1 MRRMAYAREQG
12 SERTGAHGA
21 RPSVQRKPRIGSAS
35 DPLEHEA
42 DRAAEAVMS
51 GKTAGPISSASSA
64 GAQRKCDTCE
74 SEDDT
79 MVQRKEQGASH
90 ASSNVAGIAADAVA
104 QGGTSLTATE
114 RAYFEPRFQHS
125 LADVRIHRGAS
136 ADAAARSSGARAYT
150 LGHNIAFAAGEYAP
164 GTRTGDAL
172 LAHELAHVVQQR
184 SQNSGP
190 PSIQRAPDRVS
201 LRTEGACA
209 DPRAIAEAIPGAL
222 AMARTAFF
230 DWFQSTASRDR
241 ARVDSLLRANFDSAD
256 ADTRSTVHGR
266 LGGIYTSLQD
276 AQNGKVTFAC
286 TGTNDPDCQ
295 GRNGYVLPGEG
306 ARIHLCSAFFTLSV
320 EGRRW
325 NLVHE
330 CAHLAGAMQLPEPYW
345 SFFGPVSENQCQQTM
360 TGSAREKLN
369 TADHYARLIW
379 CLTRKAG
386 TEVNPP

>member
-1 MRRMAYAREQG
+1 L
-12 SERTGAHGA
+12 
-21 RPSVQRKPRIGSAS
+21 QRKPRIGPTN

-42 DRAAEAVMS
+42 DRAADAVTSGKRAGPMS
-51 GKTAGPISSASSA
+51 GASSA
-64 GAQRKCDTCE
+64 ASQRKCETCE
-74 SEDDT
+74 FEDDT
-79 MVQRKEQGASH
+79 MLQRKEQGASH
-90 ASSNVAGIAADAVA
+90 ASPNAAGIAADAVA
-104 QGGTSLTATE
+104 QGGTPLTAIE

-125 LADVRIHRGAS
+125 LSDVRIHRGAS
-136 ADAAARSSGARAYT
+136 ADAAARGIGARAYT

-164 GTRTGDAL
+164 GTQGGAAL

-184 SQNSGP
+184 SQNSASA
-190 PSIQRAPDRVS
+190 SIQRAPERVS

-222 AMARTAFF
+222 AMVRTAFF
-230 DWFQSTASRDR
+230 DWFQATASRDS
-241 ARVDSLLRANFDSAD
+241 ARVNSLLRANFDSAD
-256 ADTRSTVHGR
+256 VDTRSTVHGR

-276 AQNGKVTFAC
+276 AESGKVTFAC
-286 TGTNDPDCQ
+286 TGNKDPDCQ

-306 ARIHLCSAFFTLSV
+306 ARIHLCPAFFTLSL

-325 NLVHE
+325 NLMHE